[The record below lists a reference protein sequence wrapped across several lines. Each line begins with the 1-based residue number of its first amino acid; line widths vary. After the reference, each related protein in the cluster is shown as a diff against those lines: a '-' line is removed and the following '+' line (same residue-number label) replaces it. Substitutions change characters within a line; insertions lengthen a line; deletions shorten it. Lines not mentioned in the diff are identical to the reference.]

1 MVSEGRISVCTVAI
15 LLADYCIY
23 WQGLHQL
30 PIASFNAVPKGEGI
44 PHVILAERDY
54 RKPEFL
60 LPRPLLFFPP
70 CLASLGTLKTSHKP
84 SPQINWDILFYPCN
98 VENARGHI
106 QIASAYSTALI
117 ILKKKKILGSEQE
130 GEAKSPQAVTRVSN
144 PVSSKSPI
152 QGSRQDPAPRRTVR
166 TGVNPGSASPTRA
179 VGRNPCHLQLDPPLK
194 TSSRAVAGAGGAV
207 VFRGG
212 SADFPGQPLAP

>member
-1 MVSEGRISVCTVAI
+1 MILHRLFFFFFCVVTRQRTKLSGCFISFVFCAYEKKKNRNTEKGGEEEKFWNSSQLFHMVSEGWISACTVAI
-15 LLADYCIY
+15 LLTDYRIY

-30 PIASFNAVPKGEGI
+30 PITSFNAVPKGEGI

-60 LPRPLLFFPP
+60 LPQPLLFFPRL

-106 QIASAYSTALI
+106 QIAGAYSTALI
-117 ILKKKKILGSEQE
+117 ILKKKK
-130 GEAKSPQAVTRVSN
+130 K
-144 PVSSKSPI
+144 
-152 QGSRQDPAPRRTVR
+152 
-166 TGVNPGSASPTRA
+166 NPGFRA
-179 VGRNPCHLQLDPPLK
+179 G
-194 TSSRAVAGAGGAV
+194 
-207 VFRGG
+207 RGG
-212 SADFPGQPLAP
+212 QIPTSCYSCE